1 MVKVQN
7 LGFGRLGRMQLMHE
21 VRTEIADD
29 LKISD
34 ADMEKLAEGGK
45 RTLEA
50 VGHASRVAASG
61 YKNLAAREGKILKRT
76 SHELADALHCAAQTV
91 VGKGSKEC
99 ADDHKARI
107 EAAMQSALADMR
119 SLGETAKNTNRQA
132 FDILSVRMRE
142 HIRELKKLSKGD
154 GKA

>member
-29 LKISD
+29 LKLSD
-34 ADMEKLAEGGK
+34 KDMEELAKGGK
-45 RTLEA
+45 RTLAA
-50 VGHASRVAASG
+50 VSHASKMAASG
-61 YKNLAAREGKILKRT
+61 YKDLAAREGKILKRT
-76 SHELADALHCAAQTV
+76 SQELADALHCAAKTA

-99 ADDHKARI
+99 AEDHKARI
-107 EAAMQSALADMR
+107 EEAMQAALSDMR
-119 SLGETAKNTNRQA
+119 ALGENAKNTNRQA

-142 HIRELKKLSKGD
+142 HIRELKKLAKD
-154 GKA
+154 